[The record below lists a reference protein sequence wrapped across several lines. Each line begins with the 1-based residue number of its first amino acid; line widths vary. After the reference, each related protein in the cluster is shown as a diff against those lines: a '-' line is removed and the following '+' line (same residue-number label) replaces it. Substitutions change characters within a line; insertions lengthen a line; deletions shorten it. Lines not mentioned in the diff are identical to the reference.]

1 MNDPRDF
8 TGRYN
13 TQLPADVEKMFG
25 AWLVDESKRQGRN
38 LSNDLYDY
46 DLRGMWNA
54 GAGFG
59 GDNGHATDQWK
70 KPNHPTFSDQSIYNG
85 VDGFQGGHWQ
95 NGSGGGF
102 QYVASPTNT
111 YSPQEL
117 QQYFQRVEPD
127 VQLILNSVLGGKQ

>member
-1 MNDPRDF
+1 MSDPRDF

-13 TQLPADVEKMFG
+13 TALPDDVEKMFG
-25 AWLVDESKRQGRN
+25 AWVIDESKRQGRN
-38 LSNDLYDY
+38 VANDMYDY

-59 GDNGHATDQWK
+59 GGNGHATDQWK
-70 KPNHPTFSDQSIYNG
+70 KPNHPTFSNQSIYHG

-95 NGSGGGF
+95 NGSGGGL

-127 VQLILNSVLGGKQ
+127 VQLILQSVFGGKQ